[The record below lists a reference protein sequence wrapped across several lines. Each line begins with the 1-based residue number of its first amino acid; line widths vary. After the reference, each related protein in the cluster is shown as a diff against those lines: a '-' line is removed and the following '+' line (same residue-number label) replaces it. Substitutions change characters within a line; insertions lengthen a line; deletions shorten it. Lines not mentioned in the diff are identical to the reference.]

1 MIWSNYLRKI
11 SLVEIGKTT
20 KWWLSGKE
28 STCQYRRYRRCRFD
42 PWIGKIP
49 WKRKCLPTPVYLP
62 GKSHGQRSLAGYSPR
77 GRKELNT
84 AERLITQQA
93 NNLRRE
99 ENGLRR
105 VRNNAK

>member
-1 MIWSNYLRKI
+1 MVKNLPAKTGHGLIPSVEKI
-11 SLVEIGKTT
+11 SWRK
-20 KWWLSGKE
+20 
-28 STCQYRRYRRCRFD
+28 
-42 PWIGKIP
+42 
-49 WKRKCLPTPVYLP
+49 KCLPTPVYLP